1 MTGPIAIVG
10 AGLAGL
16 RGAEALRAGG
26 YDGELTVIG
35 DERYEP
41 YDRPPLS
48 KQVLTGWVQSD
59 NTTLPRLAD
68 LDGVNWELGV
78 RAVHLDLAAKKI
90 VLADGRDVPFERC
103 LIATGLRPRPWPN
116 EAEAALDGVFV
127 VHTADDA
134 HELRRRLAAGPRRV
148 VVIGGGFTGSEVA
161 SVCRMLDIDVT
172 LVELAPAPLSGA
184 LGGVVG
190 EIAAQTQRDAGV
202 DLRTGVRVETIEGDD
217 GRVSGVRLSDG
228 THLDVDVVVV
238 ALGGLRNT
246 EWLRDSRL
254 AAGPQGI
261 GCDAGCRAF
270 DANAI
275 VTDAVF
281 VAGDVARFPH
291 PLYGYQMVA
300 LEHWRNAVIQAK
312 VAAHNMISDE
322 ADRRPHVS
330 VPWFWSIQF
339 EVNIKSV
346 GIPTI
351 ADEVVITQGS
361 TDERRFAAAYG
372 LNGQVVAAVT
382 FNAGRYLE
390 FYERLIE
397 TAAPFPPDLSNVDQ
411 ATGDEPV
418 QADFPPPSALT
429 NRPTVIVTGHSPT
442 EMRVQRKETEERV
455 A

>member
-1 MTGPIAIVG
+1 VTGPIAIVG

-16 RGAEALRAGG
+16 RAAEALRARG
-26 YDGELTVIG
+26 YHGELTVIG
-35 DERYEP
+35 EERYEP

-59 NTTLPRLAD
+59 HTTLPRLAD

-78 RAVHLDLAAKKI
+78 RAVHLDLAAKRI
-90 VLADGRDVPFERC
+90 LLADGRDVPFDRC
-103 LIATGLRPRPWPN
+103 LIATGLRARPWPN
-116 EAEAALDGVFV
+116 EAEAALDGMFV

-134 HELRRRLAAGPRRV
+134 HELRRRLAAAPRRV
-148 VVIGGGFTGSEVA
+148 LVIGGGFTGSEVA
-161 SVCRMLDIDVT
+161 SVCRMLDVEVT

-190 EIAAQTQRDAGV
+190 EIAAQMQRDAGV
-202 DLRTGVRVETIEGDD
+202 DLRTGVRVETIEGDG

-228 THLDVDVVVV
+228 THLDVEVVVV
-238 ALGGLRNT
+238 ALGGVRNT

-300 LEHWRNAVIQAK
+300 LEHWRNALVQAEI
-312 VAAHNMISDE
+312 AAHNMLSDE

-346 GIPTI
+346 GIPSI
-351 ADEVVITQGS
+351 ADHVVVTQGS

-372 LNGQVVAAVT
+372 RNGQVVAAVT

-390 FYERLIE
+390 FYARLIE
-397 TAAPFPPDLSNVDQ
+397 TAAPFPPDLGRVEQ

-418 QADFPPPSALT
+418 PADFPPPSALT
-429 NRPTVIVTGHSPT
+429 NRPTVVLTGHSPT
-442 EMRVQRKETEERV
+442 EMRVQRKETEERG

>member
-16 RGAEALRAGG
+16 RAAEALRGSG

-35 DERYEP
+35 DERHEP

-59 NTTLPRLAD
+59 HTTLPRLAD
-68 LDGVNWELGV
+68 LDGVTWELGV
-78 RAVHLDLAAKKI
+78 RAVHLDLAGHKL
-90 VLADGRDVPFERC
+90 VLADGREVPYDRC
-103 LIATGLRPRPWPN
+103 LIATGLRARPWPN
-116 EAEAALDGVFV
+116 EIEAALDGVFV

-148 VVIGGGFTGSEVA
+148 LVIGGGFTGSEVA

-190 EIAAQTQRDAGV
+190 QIAADMQRDAGV
-202 DLRTGVRVETIEGDD
+202 DLRTGVRVEAIEGDH
-217 GRVSGVRLSDG
+217 GRVSGVALSDG
-228 THLDVDVVVV
+228 THLDIDVVVV

-275 VTDAVF
+275 VTDDVF

-291 PLYGYQMVA
+291 PLYGYQMMA
-300 LEHWRNAVIQAK
+300 LEHWRNAVIQAE
-312 VAAHNMISDE
+312 VAAHNMISQE

-346 GIPTI
+346 GVPTL
-351 ADEVVITQGS
+351 ADQVVITQGS

-372 LNGQVVAAVT
+372 MNGQVVAAVT

-390 FYERLIE
+390 YYERLIE
-397 TAAPFPPDLSNVDQ
+397 SAAPFPPDLSNVDQ
-411 ATGDEPV
+411 ATGDDPV
-418 QADFPPPSALT
+418 PADFPPPSALT
-429 NRPTVIVTGHSPT
+429 NRPTVVLTGHSPT
-442 EMRVQRKETEERV
+442 AMSVQRKATEEH
-455 A
+455 AA

>member
-1 MTGPIAIVG
+1 MTGPIVIVG

-16 RGAEALRAGG
+16 RAAEALRNEG
-26 YDGELTVIG
+26 YDGQLTLIG

-48 KQVLTGWVQSD
+48 KQVLVGWVQSD
-59 NTTLPRLAD
+59 HTTLPRLAD
-68 LDGVNWELGV
+68 LDDVNWELGV
-78 RAVHLDLAAKKI
+78 RAVHLDLADHKV
-90 VLADGRDVPFERC
+90 VLADGREVPYDRC
-103 LIATGLRPRPWPN
+103 LIATGLRARPWPN
-116 EAEAALDGVFV
+116 EVEADLDGMFV
-127 VHTADDA
+127 IHTADDA
-134 HELRRRLAAGPRRV
+134 HELRRRLAAKPRRV
-148 VVIGGGFTGSEVA
+148 LVIGGGFTGSETA
-161 SVCRMLDIDVT
+161 SVCRMLGIDAT

-184 LGGVVG
+184 LGGVIG
-190 EIAAQTQRDAGV
+190 EIAAQMQRDAGV
-202 DLRTGVRVETIEGDD
+202 DLRTGVRVESIEGDD

-238 ALGGLRNT
+238 ALGGQRNT
-246 EWLRDSRL
+246 EWLRDSGL

-270 DANAI
+270 DGNAI
-275 VTDAVF
+275 VTDDVF

-300 LEHWRNAVIQAK
+300 LEHWRNAVIQAE

-339 EVNIKSV
+339 EVNVKSV

-351 ADEVVITQGS
+351 ADQVVITQGS

-372 LNGQVVAAVT
+372 ANGQVVAAVT

-390 FYERLIE
+390 YYGRLIE
-397 TAAPFPPDLSNVDQ
+397 NAAPFPPDLSNVGQ
-411 ATGDEPV
+411 ATGDDPV
-418 QADFPPPSALT
+418 PADFPPPSALT

-442 EMRVQRKETEERV
+442 EMRVQRKETEE
-455 A
+455 AAA